1 MTEAGLR
8 QSQLKGTEKVKE
20 DCRTGKRAVGKPV
33 GKYTYAVPRR
43 WVTQGWVEE
52 QEKLNRIYALA
63 DKLGVK
69 IGNDSRGV

>member
-1 MTEAGLR
+1 MKQYTKLDPLDEIP
-8 QSQLKGTEKVKE
+8 KKH
-20 DCRTGKRAVGKPV
+20 KPQRL
-33 GKYTYAVPRR
+33 T
-43 WVTQGWVEE
+43 E

>member
-1 MTEAGLR
+1 MKQYIRLEPL
-8 QSQLKGTEKVKE
+8 E
-20 DCRTGKRAVGKPV
+20 DSISRKRKPQRL
-33 GKYTYAVPRR
+33 TD
-43 WVTQGWVEE
+43 

>member
-1 MTEAGLR
+1 MKQYIRLKPLEDSISRKHKPQGL
-8 QSQLKGTEKVKE
+8 T
-20 DCRTGKRAVGKPV
+20 D
-33 GKYTYAVPRR
+33 
-43 WVTQGWVEE
+43 

>member
-1 MTEAGLR
+1 MKQYIKLDPIDEIPR
-8 QSQLKGTEKVKE
+8 KH
-20 DCRTGKRAVGKPV
+20 KPP
-33 GKYTYAVPRR
+33 KLT
-43 WVTQGWVEE
+43 E

>member
-1 MTEAGLR
+1 MKQYIRLDPLDSIPR
-8 QSQLKGTEKVKE
+8 
-20 DCRTGKRAVGKPV
+20 KRKP
-33 GKYTYAVPRR
+33 KRLTD
-43 WVTQGWVEE
+43 

>member
-1 MTEAGLR
+1 M
-8 QSQLKGTEKVKE
+8 KE
-20 DCRTGKRAVGKPV
+20 YIKLDPLDVIPKKYKPKRL
-33 GKYTYAVPRR
+33 T
-43 WVTQGWVEE
+43 E

>member
-1 MTEAGLR
+1 MEGG
-8 QSQLKGTEKVKE
+8 KGMKQYIKL
-20 DCRTGKRAVGKPV
+20 DPLDSIPRKHKPQRL
-33 GKYTYAVPRR
+33 T
-43 WVTQGWVEE
+43 E

>member
-1 MTEAGLR
+1 MKQYIKLDPIDEIP
-8 QSQLKGTEKVKE
+8 KKH
-20 DCRTGKRAVGKPV
+20 KPQRL
-33 GKYTYAVPRR
+33 T
-43 WVTQGWVEE
+43 E